1 MDVQIRAMNMMRVS
15 TTFLLGV
22 CLCLAVAP
30 AHSQSPANSAY
41 TEVFYPSGSLRIHA
55 FLHKPT
61 VTVPFQSSSTI
72 TARAPDARG
81 ARSRTSIS
89 AGC

>member
-1 MDVQIRAMNMMRVS
+1 MMRVS

-41 TEVFYPSGSLRIHA
+41 TEVFYPAGVCASTHFCTS
-55 FLHKPT
+55 PT
-61 VTVPFQSSSTI
+61 VTVPFQSSSTT
-72 TARAPDARG
+72 TACAPDGRG
-81 ARSRTSIS
+81 ARSRTSI
-89 AGC
+89 